1 MLISHHDDPV
11 KMFDDIL
18 ARVGYFRIIYGADN
32 QPDVHQSYSLGFER
46 RLHVFGGRNL
56 YFFYVKKVHVF
67 VFVFF
72 LTFLPWTSSVL
83 GPRLF
88 FPPKL
93 DLILHLKFELLL
105 AACDGDKIAAKYSI
119 KCYYEKTHGT
129 ENISRKIETSVES
142 LISLLFKSHYTIL

>member
-1 MLISHHDDPV
+1 MVLTISR
-11 KMFDDIL
+11 MFINHTVWDL
-18 ARVGYFRIIYGADN
+18 NAVFMYLE
-32 QPDVHQSYSLGFER
+32 DVTSTSSIS
-46 RLHVFGGRNL
+46 
-56 YFFYVKKVHVF
+56 KKCMF
-67 VFVFF
+67 WFLFFF

-93 DLILHLKFELLL
+93 DLILHLKFDFLL

>member
-1 MLISHHDDPV
+1 MVLTISR
-11 KMFDDIL
+11 MFINHTVWDL
-18 ARVGYFRIIYGADN
+18 NAVFMYLE
-32 QPDVHQSYSLGFER
+32 DVTG
-46 RLHVFGGRNL
+46 
-56 YFFYVKKVHVF
+56 YFFYVKKVHVL

-83 GPRLF
+83 RPRLF

-129 ENISRKIETSVES
+129 ENISRKIETSIES
-142 LISLLFKSHYTIL
+142 LISLLLKVTIPSCSVWSERSTTPLVHLSVSR

>member
-1 MLISHHDDPV
+1 MVLTISR
-11 KMFDDIL
+11 MFINHTVWDL
-18 ARVGYFRIIYGADN
+18 NAVFMYLE
-32 QPDVHQSYSLGFER
+32 DVTSTSSMS
-46 RLHVFGGRNL
+46 
-56 YFFYVKKVHVF
+56 KKCMF
-67 VFVFF
+67 CFVFF
-72 LTFLPWTSSVL
+72 FFTFLPWTSSVL

-119 KCYYEKTHGT
+119 KCFYEKTHGT
-129 ENISRKIETSVES
+129 ENISRKIETSIES